1 MNLPSPTVLRIR
13 AAGPSDHAS
22 LVALNALAYPDLVE
36 EGVVFDRAQIA
47 AHHGI
52 FPEGQIVATDGDVV
66 VGAIATLIVPGALA
80 LGQHTWNDA
89 TGRGT
94 FSTHDPRGDTLYLA
108 DVYAD
113 PARRGVGPALYQA
126 LFDLCRRKALARV
139 VGGGRLWGYHE
150 VADAMTPEAYVEAV
164 EAGARRDRVLGSQLR
179 AGFSVRGILR
189 PYLDDWR
196 SAGAASLIV
205 WDNPAATKAALPLAH
220 AEPPSRGSSLAPSMF
235 RQVSRG

>member
-1 MNLPSPTVLRIR
+1 MKPSPPSPIRLR

-36 EGVVFDRAQIA
+36 EGVVFDGAQIA

-52 FPEGQIVATDGDVV
+52 FPEGQIVATEEDVV
-66 VGAIATLIVPGALA
+66 VGAIATLVVPGSRALA
-80 LGQHTWNDA
+80 QHTWNDA

-94 FSTHDPRGDTLYLA
+94 FATHDPHGDTLYLA
-108 DVYAD
+108 DVYVD
-113 PARRGVGPALYQA
+113 PARRGVGQALYAA
-126 LFDLCRRKALARV
+126 LFDLCRLKRLARV

-150 VADAMTPEAYVEAV
+150 VAGTMSPEDYVAEV
-164 EAGARRDRVLGSQLR
+164 EAGRRRDRVLGSQLR
-179 AGFSVRGILR
+179 AGFTVRGILR

-205 WDNPAATKAALPLAH
+205 WDNALRGADT
-220 AEPPSRGSSLAPSMF
+220 PSSTARSRSSLPRATP
-235 RQVSRG
+235 RG

>member
-1 MNLPSPTVLRIR
+1 MNASAPTLRLR

-52 FPEGQIVATDGDVV
+52 FPEGQIVATDGDTI
-66 VGAIATLIVPGALA
+66 VGAIATLIVPGARA
-80 LGQHTWNDA
+80 LGQHTWNEA

-94 FSTHDPRGDTLYLA
+94 FATHDPRGDTLYLA
-108 DVYAD
+108 DIYAD

-126 LFDLCRRKALARV
+126 LFDLCRRKTLARV

-150 VADAMTPEAYVEAV
+150 VADAMTPEAYVEEV
-164 EAGARRDRVLGSQLR
+164 EAGVRRDRVLGSQLR

-205 WDNPAATKAALPLAH
+205 WDNPAATKAPVANAPGAPPRWGS
-220 AEPPSRGSSLAPSMF
+220 AFPPSIVRE
-235 RQVSRG
+235 VSRG